1 MRIVFEVVTDG
12 KENGGKVLHREKPLT
27 IPAKRP
33 SSTSSSLYEK
43 IFDSSVVEK
52 WPSYIIQATL
62 LTRDAESPI
71 NPIEGSESLMNNY
84 HDLFVNRNTTAD
96 VTVKACDGVEI
107 RVHKLI
113 LTTRSSVIKTMFDI
127 EMAEKERSE
136 IVIKDFDSKVLDEL
150 FKFMYCGKIVLNEEI
165 IIELLRA
172 AKRYEV
178 ADLPEI
184 CAKFIIKNFCDVD
197 IWNCLE
203 IAYKFELQ
211 ELFEFIATLFF
222 V

>member
-1 MRIVFEVVTDG
+1 MFEVIAYG
-12 KENGGKVLHREKPLT
+12 ENGKVLHREKPLT
-27 IPAKRP
+27 IPAKRS
-33 SSTSSSLYEK
+33 SSTSLPLYEK
-43 IFDSSVVEK
+43 IFDSSVVAS
-52 WPSYIIQATL
+52 WPSYHIQATL
-62 LTRDAESPI
+62 FTRDAESPI

-84 HDLFVNRNTTAD
+84 HELFVNRNTTAD
-96 VTVKACDGVEI
+96 ISVKAADEVEI

-113 LTTRSSVIKTMFDI
+113 LTTRSSVFKTMFDI
-127 EMAEKERSE
+127 EMTEKERSE
-136 IVIKDFDSKVLDEL
+136 IVIKDFDSQVLDEL
-150 FKFMYCGKIVLNEEI
+150 FKFMYCGKIELNEET

-184 CAKFIIKNFCDVD
+184 CAKFIIIHFCDVD

-203 IAYKFELQ
+203 IAHKFELQ